1 MCDNTC
7 SPVEPD
13 AYGDVGL
20 VADSVTA
27 MVLLRAVVVALTLSS
42 QVAAVLGDD
51 EPCTTP
57 SDLSQCS
64 ASSTKVVDKLS
75 ESVVNEP
82 DDGKTGQRT
91 GGGDSSSCGCSALR
105 RGSPSKSVGESND
118 VDSESPA
125 PSPTTFESNGWSTTE
140 HLRTNQMVLV
150 RGGEFEMGTDK
161 PVFVADGEN
170 PARPVRVNDFYID
183 VHEVSNAE
191 FERFVKSTGHRTE
204 AETFGDSFVLDSAI
218 SEETKKG
225 ITQAVAAAP
234 WWLPVKGADWRHPE
248 GPDSHIHDRMDHP
261 VVHVSWNDAVAFCKW
276 SGKRLLTEAEW
287 EFACRAGLKNRLF
300 PWGNNWTP
308 KGKTRANIWEGK
320 FPVTNTAEDG
330 YPGTAPVTA
339 FPATKFGLKN
349 IIGNVWEWTAD
360 WWTTRHTRELQ
371 DNPKGP
377 PGGADKVKKGGSFMC
392 HKTYCYRYRCAARSQ
407 NTPDTSA
414 YNVGIRCGADTLP
427 SNTVLYREEL

>member
-1 MCDNTC
+1 MATMAA
-7 SPVEPD
+7 VMR
-13 AYGDVGL
+13 ATL
-20 VADSVTA
+20 VAFA
-27 MVLLRAVVVALTLSS
+27 LSS
-42 QVAAVLGDD
+42 LAAVLCD
-51 EPCTTP
+51 EGVC
-57 SDLSQCS
+57 DS
-64 ASSTKVVDKLS
+64 ASDSSLCPAATPKAS
-75 ESVVNEP
+75 EKPSENGANEHP
-82 DDGKTGQRT
+82 GGSDGG
-91 GGGDSSSCGCSALR
+91 SSSCGC
-105 RGSPSKSVGESND
+105 GSLKRERPDKSPHESSIDDDEESSVEVEDGESEY
-118 VDSESPA
+118 SGQSG
-125 PSPTTFESNGWSTTE
+125 T
-140 HLRTNQMVLV
+140 RTNQMVFV

-191 FERFVKSTGHRTE
+191 FERFVNATGHKTE

-248 GPDSHIHDRMDHP
+248 GPDSHIHNRMDHP

-287 EFACRAGLKNRLF
+287 EYACRAGLKNRLF

-308 KGKTRANIWEGK
+308 RGETRANIWEGQ

-330 YPGTAPVTA
+330 YRGTAPVTS

-349 IIGNVWEWTAD
+349 IIGNVWEWTSD
-360 WWTTRHTRELQ
+360 WWVTRHTKEPK
-371 DNPKGP
+371 DNPQGP
-377 PGGADKVKKGGSFMC
+377 SSGTDKVKKGGSFMC
-392 HKTYCYRYRCAARSQ
+392 HKAYCYRYRCAARSQ

-414 YNVGIRCGADTLP
+414 YNVGIRCGADRLP
-427 SNTVLYREEL
+427 NDAVLHREEL

>member
-1 MCDNTC
+1 MAVLQVVLIVFAAA
-7 SPVEPD
+7 SVH
-13 AYGDVGL
+13 GDVE
-20 VADSVTA
+20 S
-27 MVLLRAVVVALTLSS
+27 
-42 QVAAVLGDD
+42 
-51 EPCTTP
+51 
-57 SDLSQCS
+57 SDLSSKEAEVRKDEGQ
-64 ASSTKVVDKLS
+64 TTD
-75 ESVVNEP
+75 EP
-82 DDGKTGQRT
+82 
-91 GGGDSSSCGCSALR
+91 SSCGCSQLSRSSNSA
-105 RGSPSKSVGESND
+105 GESND
-118 VDSESPA
+118 EESKVDSESSPPNPA
-125 PSPTTFESNGWSTTE
+125 ASESSGSNE
-140 HLRTNQMVLV
+140 HPRTNQMVLV
-150 RGGEFEMGTDK
+150 HGGQFEMGTDK
-161 PVFVADGEN
+161 PVFMADGEH
-170 PARPVRVNDFYID
+170 PARSVRVNDFYLD

-191 FERFVKSTGHRTE
+191 FERFVKATGHVTE

-248 GPDSHIHDRMDHP
+248 GPDSHIRDRMDHP
-261 VVHVSWNDAVAFCKW
+261 VVHVSWNDADAFCKW

-287 EFACRAGLKNRLF
+287 EYACRAGLKNRLF

-308 KGKTRANIWEGK
+308 KGETRANIWEGK

-330 YPGTAPVTA
+330 YAGMAPVTA

-360 WWTTRHTRELQ
+360 WWNTRHTREPQ

-377 PGGADKVKKGGSFMC
+377 PSGTDKVKKGGSFMC

-414 YNVGIRCGADTLP
+414 YNVGIRCGADKLP
-427 SNTVLYREEL
+427 RDEL